1 MRNVQINSNFL
12 YLCGRKMKRMTNY
25 LEELNESQRNAVLYN
40 DGPSLVIAGAGSGKT
55 RVLTYK
61 IAYLLEQGYKPW
73 SILALTFTNKAAR
86 EMKERIARRWVRRPA
101 IYGWEL
107 FIPSFRVFC
116 GRRHKSSALPPVSL
130 FMILRTQ
137 RV

>member
-86 EMKERIARRWVRRPA
+86 EMKERIARRVVRRVMG
-101 IYGWEL
+101 I
-107 FIPSFRVFC
+107 
-116 GRRHKSSALPPVSL
+116 SL
-130 FMILRTQ
+130 LIKYFPNAEK
-137 RV
+137 

>member
-86 EMKERIARRWVRRPA
+86 EMK
-101 IYGWEL
+101 
-107 FIPSFRVFC
+107 
-116 GRRHKSSALPPVSL
+116 
-130 FMILRTQ
+130 
-137 RV
+137 